1 MCICAILRQLLLFFD
16 SDEYGHDA
24 HGDAIGDI
32 GLQCTAKWSVAKC
45 KLSTEMNR
53 ANAGQANQ
61 WCQEF
66 GQVGLFSV
74 KRPNVPA
81 RDSHDVFVFKLRIG
95 SVSLCPKASTSHA
108 AKKLK
113 TGPTPTSTCKKRCC
127 PVGLNETYKMLKRT
141 MAQDPKAST
150 SSHIMSA
157 TANGSPAGDITA
169 YLEEEAWYVSIA
181 KIIGSS
187 LMNDDLYAM
196 RRLCQT
202 AGLQT
207 VSGPL

>member
-1 MCICAILRQLLLFFD
+1 MNIRLKLLYSVFAYICSILHQLLLFFD

-24 HGDAIGDI
+24 HSDAIGDI
-32 GLQCTAKWSVAKC
+32 GLQRTAKC

-66 GQVGLFSV
+66 RQVGLFSV

-81 RDSHDVFVFKLRIG
+81 KDLQETVMMCHHS
-95 SVSLCPKASTSHA
+95 SLSSNRPKASTSHA

-127 PVGLNETYKMLKRT
+127 PVGLKDTYT
-141 MAQDPKAST
+141 MAQDPKTGT
-150 SSHIMSA
+150 SNHIMSA
-157 TANGSPAGDITA
+157 KANGSPAGNFA
-169 YLEEEAWYVSIA
+169 
-181 KIIGSS
+181 
-187 LMNDDLYAM
+187 
-196 RRLCQT
+196 RLLGCRQC
-202 AGLQT
+202 
-207 VSGPL
+207 

>member
-1 MCICAILRQLLLFFD
+1 MCQLLLFFD

-24 HGDAIGDI
+24 HSDAIGDI
-32 GLQCTAKWSVAKC
+32 GLQRTAKC

-66 GQVGLFSV
+66 RQVGLFSV

-81 RDSHDVFVFKLRIG
+81 RDSHDVEESQWLEDTKLVPLFQPNVPARPN
-95 SVSLCPKASTSHA
+95 VPLCPKASTSHA

-127 PVGLNETYKMLKRT
+127 PVGLKDTYK
-141 MAQDPKAST
+141 
-150 SSHIMSA
+150 I
-157 TANGSPAGDITA
+157 
-169 YLEEEAWYVSIA
+169 
-181 KIIGSS
+181 
-187 LMNDDLYAM
+187 
-196 RRLCQT
+196 C
-202 AGLQT
+202 
-207 VSGPL
+207 